1 MVSGAFRAV
10 GLSSLSRRKG
20 RLLSS
25 KTIGEGVGFGFEED
39 AGFWLEEDAGFC
51 PEEGAGCWPWSAETA
66 RAATAEIRK
75 LKARDFRIKGVG
87 AGASFPFRIVRRG
100 ADALAGS
107 CRATFKYA
115 GGKSRTF

>member
-1 MVSGAFRAV
+1 M
-10 GLSSLSRRKG
+10 
-20 RLLSS
+20 SS

-39 AGFWLEEDAGFC
+39 AGFWLEEDAGFCPDEDAGFC